1 MKLKKSLLTAAV
13 STFGFVLTATAD
25 DPFIELGPNVKV
37 VFTQVV
43 IDGNTVT
50 QAAATVTE
58 VVGNVTTVKRQIEV
72 TVPTGNPASPFEKQV
87 TQETTVATLSGGVYT
102 VETTTDLFTTP
113 LDVNQDPT
121 GPVVDSVPCV
131 LVPFLTFCRHCY
143 TKYCILYIEHLQMV
157 SSTIIHAIDHKTYR
171 LNGRVV

>member
-1 MKLKKSLLTAAV
+1 MKLKKSLLAAA
-13 STFGFVLTATAD
+13 TFGFVLTAAAD
-25 DPFIELGPNVKV
+25 DPFIVLGPDVKV

-43 IDGNTVT
+43 INGNTVT
-50 QAAATVTE
+50 QAVATVTE

-87 TQETTVATLSGGVYT
+87 TQETTVATLTGNVYT

-121 GPVVDSVPCV
+121 GPVVETPGTPIIENNVDPGDLDLPPSTTFTPVDDSLDDPIVFSP
-131 LVPFLTFCRHCY
+131 
-143 TKYCILYIEHLQMV
+143 
-157 SSTIIHAIDHKTYR
+157 A
-171 LNGRVV
+171 